1 MFVRRPFACSISNKL
16 SRFSVISIAVNL
28 PNRCIV
34 NSFAIPVACQT
45 LAGDFDRPLVRRQA
59 FKNPPTALLGRRTCV
74 LISIGTLVFAMPGPN
89 VQDAIARIEG
99 ASTGTGSS
107 ASAGT
112 AAVPP
117 TMLPPPPLVAYS
129 SVPRTPSSFERLL
142 EANQVPPAFAQWLFS
157 QQIVQSN
164 HFAMVST
171 TEEGVDKIMAMAEA
185 AGFSFANLMER
196 VAVRQAW
203 AVCRKQLSSATDNS
217 TNASGSDPDARLPK
231 ETEDDLQAVWD
242 KKHSFVIPDGWLL
255 MPSLQVKMWRA
266 MTAEKRSMEV
276 LLVEHLR
283 PMSCSDR
290 PVNQT
295 LAIVA
300 GRPIE
305 AVPVMVDQVTRHIEI
320 YTRTWAWFFTMAF
333 IAARHPEFMDL
344 QTAIYG
350 SERVLHFLSVTYG
363 NQLPPAAFFLTAWA
377 STIHVFAET
386 LRLTK
391 TPFKE
396 QICSPATWEHL
407 WSGWQPTA
415 GRSSN
420 TQGADLPRKSS
431 SR

>member
-1 MFVRRPFACSISNKL
+1 M
-16 SRFSVISIAVNL
+16 
-28 PNRCIV
+28 
-34 NSFAIPVACQT
+34 
-45 LAGDFDRPLVRRQA
+45 
-59 FKNPPTALLGRRTCV
+59 
-74 LISIGTLVFAMPGPN
+74 
-89 VQDAIARIEG
+89 
-99 ASTGTGSS
+99 
-107 ASAGT
+107 
-112 AAVPP
+112 
-117 TMLPPPPLVAYS
+117 
-129 SVPRTPSSFERLL
+129 
-142 EANQVPPAFAQWLFS
+142 PPAFAQWLFS

-217 TNASGSDPDARLPK
+217 TNASGSDPDAKLPK

-242 KKHSFVIPDGWLL
+242 KKHSFVIPDGWML

-320 YTRTWAWFFTMAF
+320 YTRTRAWFFTMAY

-391 TPFKE
+391 TPLKE

-420 TQGADLPRKSS
+420 TQGADLPRELEQQVKTLKEDLRRWQSTADRYRIQAGGRQSDVLQEPDRKKKSGGGKGKGSGGGGGS
-431 SR
+431 SGEKRDDRRRDDGRRGGNEDNRRRNNRVGDIRRRG